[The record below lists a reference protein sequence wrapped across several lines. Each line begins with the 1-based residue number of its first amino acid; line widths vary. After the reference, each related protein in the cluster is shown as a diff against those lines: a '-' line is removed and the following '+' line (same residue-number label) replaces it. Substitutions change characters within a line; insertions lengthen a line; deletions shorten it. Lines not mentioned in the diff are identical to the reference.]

1 LPAFFTLPVFL
12 SLHVPR
18 RCWLLERNRFKP
30 IRLQLSNPDFRF
42 SGSCRKIEAL
52 PVREATVTAFRAV
65 FRLLVVVSCCSL
77 FGGSSI
83 GSASAEDQYPS
94 RPITIIVPFAAGG
107 PTDILGRL
115 IAQSIGPMLG
125 QQVVVEDIT
134 GAGGTIGA
142 TRAARAD
149 ADGYTMVMGNLGT
162 HAASLSIY
170 RELAY
175 DPRTDFEPVILVAST
190 PMVLVTRKTLPVHNL
205 DEAIAYAKAHQG
217 KTTMGSA
224 GVGSIS
230 HLTLLLF
237 NHLTGADVTHVPYR
251 GLSEATNDLLGGQID
266 MLFDQVVTATP
277 RILDGSENAIVVT
290 IPQRAASIPDVPS
303 ADEAG
308 LPQLQTVAWTALF
321 MPKHTPAAII
331 ARVNGAVAKAMDD
344 PTIAK
349 RLADIGADIPPPDR
363 RSPDALR
370 QLVDSE
376 IDKWVPL
383 IKEAGIVAQ

>member
-1 LPAFFTLPVFL
+1 
-12 SLHVPR
+12 
-18 RCWLLERNRFKP
+18 
-30 IRLQLSNPDFRF
+30 
-42 SGSCRKIEAL
+42 
-52 PVREATVTAFRAV
+52 VTAFRAA
-65 FRLLVVVSCCSL
+65 FRLLVMTCCCSL
-77 FGGSSI
+77 LVGASI
-83 GSASAEDQYPS
+83 TNASAEDQYPN
-94 RPITIIVPFAAGG
+94 RPITMVVPFAAGG

-125 QQVVVEDIT
+125 QQVVIEDVT

-149 ADGYTMVMGNLGT
+149 PDGYTMVMGNLGT
-162 HAASLSIY
+162 HAASLGIY

-190 PMVLVTRKTLPVHNL
+190 PMVLVTRKTLPVHDL
-205 DEAIAYAKAHQG
+205 DEAIAYAKAHKG
-217 KTTMGSA
+217 NTTMGSA

-277 RILDGSENAIVVT
+277 HILDGSENAIVVT
-290 IPQRAASIPDVPS
+290 IPQRAASIPNVPS
-303 ADEAG
+303 ANEAG

-321 MPKHTPAAII
+321 MPKHTPAAIV
-331 ARVNGAVAKAMDD
+331 ARINDAVAKAMDD
-344 PTIAK
+344 RIIEK
-349 RLADIGADIPPPDR
+349 RLAEIGADIPPPEQ
-363 RSPDALR
+363 RSPEALR
-370 QLVDSE
+370 HLVNSE
-376 IDKWVPL
+376 VDKWVPL